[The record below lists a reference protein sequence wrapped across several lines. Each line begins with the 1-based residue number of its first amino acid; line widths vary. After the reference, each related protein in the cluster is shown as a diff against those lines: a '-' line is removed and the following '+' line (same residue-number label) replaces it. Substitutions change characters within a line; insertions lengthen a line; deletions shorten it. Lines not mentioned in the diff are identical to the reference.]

1 MFLRTGG
8 GARERAGDLRR
19 ILEIA
24 PNPEAGKAAVRNYL
38 VADAARTA
46 PDGRVNAPALRRWID
61 DRKDIWSEFPEME
74 TEFRGTL
81 RNAISGRENVTK
93 LQQDLTNFT
102 RDLKRTDAE
111 LNRGVLGPLLNND
124 PEKPDKA
131 IFNAKAH
138 EQEMREPN
146 ERQS

>member
-1 MFLRTGG
+1 MIRRPPRSTRTDTLFPYTTLFRSAGDKLRTAVNRDDLQRSKTPPRATAEMFLRTGG

-61 DRKDIWSEFPEME
+61 DRTAIWPGVPGME
-74 TEFRGTL
+74 TEFRGKIGG
-81 RNAISGRENVTK
+81 APGRE
-93 LQQDLTNFT
+93 
-102 RDLKRTDAE
+102 
-111 LNRGVLGPLLNND
+111 
-124 PEKPDKA
+124 
-131 IFNAKAH
+131 
-138 EQEMREPN
+138 REG
-146 ERQS
+146 Q

>member
-102 RDLKRTDAE
+102 RDLKRDRKSTR
-111 LNRGVLGPLLNND
+111 LNSS
-124 PEKPDKA
+124 
-131 IFNAKAH
+131 H
-138 EQEMREPN
+138 
-146 ERQS
+146 

>member
-46 PDGRVNAPALRRWID
+46 PDGRVNAPALRRWVD
-61 DRKDIWSEFPEME
+61 DRKAIWSDFPELE
-74 TEFRGTL
+74 TEFRGTMGTA
-81 RNAISGRENVTK
+81 RSEESRGGKGGGRTVGY
-93 LQQDLTNFT
+93 
-102 RDLKRTDAE
+102 
-111 LNRGVLGPLLNND
+111 RGG
-124 PEKPDKA
+124 
-131 IFNAKAH
+131 
-138 EQEMREPN
+138 
-146 ERQS
+146 

>member
-74 TEFRGTL
+74 TEFRRPP
-81 RNAISGRENVTK
+81 RNAIRGREERKRGVSGKSGSGRLNIVGSRYITK
-93 LQQDLTNFT
+93 KIHIH
-102 RDLKRTDAE
+102 R
-111 LNRGVLGPLLNND
+111 
-124 PEKPDKA
+124 
-131 IFNAKAH
+131 ICI
-138 EQEMREPN
+138 
-146 ERQS
+146 S

>member
-102 RDLKRTDAE
+102 RDLKRNEAE
-111 LNRGVLGPLLNND
+111 INRGQIGRESGR
-124 PEKPDKA
+124 EKGGTYG
-131 IFNAKAH
+131 
-138 EQEMREPN
+138 
-146 ERQS
+146 

>member
-1 MFLRTGG
+1 MRISDWSSDVCSSDL
-8 GARERAGDLRR
+8 LRR

-74 TEFRGTL
+74 PEFRGTL
-81 RNAISGRENVTK
+81 RNAISGREKVTK
-93 LQQDLTNFT
+93 LQQDLTHFT
-102 RDLKRTDAE
+102 RDLKRTE
-111 LNRGVLGPLLNND
+111 EETNRGVLGKHIDHAPAHDASHLTS
-124 PEKPDKA
+124 EK
-131 IFNAKAH
+131 H
-138 EQEMREPN
+138 
-146 ERQS
+146 

>member
-46 PDGRVNAPALRRWID
+46 PAGRVHDPAQRGWTGARQDL
-61 DRKDIWSEFPEME
+61 WSEFLEKE
-74 TEFRGTL
+74 TGYRVTVPNTINVGTK
-81 RNAISGRENVTK
+81 ATK
-93 LQQDLTNFT
+93 HQNEHTN
-102 RDLKRTDAE
+102 
-111 LNRGVLGPLLNND
+111 
-124 PEKPDKA
+124 
-131 IFNAKAH
+131 
-138 EQEMREPN
+138 
-146 ERQS
+146 

>member
-93 LQQDLTNFT
+93 LQQDLTRSEEHT
-102 RDLKRTDAE
+102 SE
-111 LNRGVLGPLLNND
+111 LQSL
-124 PEKPDKA
+124 
-131 IFNAKAH
+131 
-138 EQEMREPN
+138 MRHYYGA
-146 ERQS
+146 SCVKKK